1 MNVTN
6 GVSCSI
12 CHDVTNCEL
21 IQLTC
26 RHAFGRSCMRLWL
39 DTSDQRH
46 CLLCE
51 QPLTDYDLQRINYI
65 SLSERVVGVSSTA
78 ISIFKQH
85 CPQVIL
91 RGLHILT
98 SVTRMACG
106 VLLFLGYFAIAD
118 KELQHLLLD
127 ALPNVIGHTLATYV
141 TACAILALGS
151 AVGSFG
157 SAGGVSKVFG
167 TAVGMTSGALTS
179 ACACEI
185 YGDTN
190 GVRFP
195 TTLRNAIIA
204 LGGLVAGASAFTAY
218 GIKPINR

>member
-12 CHDVTNCEL
+12 CHDVANCEL

-26 RHAFGRSCMRLWL
+26 GHVYGRSCMRLWL
-39 DTSDQRH
+39 GTSDQRH
-46 CLLCE
+46 CLQCA
-51 QPLTDYDLQRINYI
+51 QPLTDYELQRINYI
-65 SLSERVVGVSSTA
+65 PLSERVVAVSTA
-78 ISIFKQH
+78 ATSIFKQH

-91 RGLHILT
+91 RGLYILT
-98 SVTRMACG
+98 SATRIACG
-106 VLLFLGYFAIAD
+106 GLLIGYISTAD
-118 KELQHLLLD
+118 KDLQAVLLD
-127 ALPNVIGHTLATYV
+127 ALPNAIGHTLATYM

-157 SAGGVSKVFG
+157 SAGGASKVFG

-179 ACACEI
+179 ACACDI

-190 GVRFP
+190 GIRFP
-195 TTLRNAIIA
+195 TALRNAIIA
-204 LGGLVAGASAFTAY
+204 LGGLIAGVSAFTAY